1 MSQMIDF
8 TLPSTVPGRTLH
20 AFRCIPEGEV
30 RAIVQLSHG
39 MVEFIDRYK
48 PLAEDLAGRGIL
60 VTGHDHLG
68 HGGSI
73 RTKDDYG
80 YFAQPDGNRAVL
92 DDLHAMTTL
101 TKQLYPGVPYF
112 LLGHSMGSFYARQY
126 LCEYGAELDG
136 AILMGT
142 GYQPKALVTLA
153 RTVCRVLAVFFGW
166 QHRSKLVRDLSFLG
180 YNKGLEGRTPHDW
193 LNRNP
198 AEVDKYRADERC
210 MFTFTLNAYYSMFTG
225 ILRLYDPDFLNRM
238 PKDLPLLFLA
248 GDADPV
254 GEQSKGVQRAIDS
267 LKAVGVQNITQKFYP
282 GARHE
287 LLMEINR
294 QEVFADIG
302 NWLDQQLARK

>member
-1 MSQMIDF
+1 MSQLIDF

-193 LNRNP
+193 LNRDP

-287 LLMEINR
+287 LLVEINR

-302 NWLDQQLARK
+302 NWLDQQLTHK

>member
-1 MSQMIDF
+1 MSPMIDF

-48 PLAEDLAGRGIL
+48 PLAEDLARRGIL

-80 YFAQPDGNRAVL
+80 YFAEPDGNRAVL

-193 LNRNP
+193 LNRDP

-287 LLMEINR
+287 LLMELNR

-302 NWLDQQLARK
+302 NWLDQQLTRK

>member
-193 LNRNP
+193 LNRDQ

>member
-1 MSQMIDF
+1 MSPMIDF

-153 RTVCRVLAVFFGW
+153 RTVCRMLAVFFGW
-166 QHRSKLVRDLSFLG
+166 HHRSKLVRDLSFLG

-193 LNRNP
+193 LNRDP

-287 LLMEINR
+287 LLVEINR